1 MPDLTLD
8 LKNIRRYLDFPL
20 KIETIGFRPTNTWV
34 HRHHRLRRFFLCFV
48 LKAEDPEYITKIDGK
63 VMIRNHTPH
72 MELLPP
78 GVVLDS
84 FRPNCREELFFVY
97 APENAPAIDLFKLHS
112 CDFELTPAF
121 NDTLQRIKNNF
132 SALQC
137 PGMAD
142 RLDLLALE
150 LAQEAM
156 IAAVS
161 KTPGKGEMPDERI
174 FLISNY
180 FQLHFSEHINLEGVL
195 KKHALTRRTF
205 YREWKKY
212 YTVSPAQY
220 LIDLRLKY
228 ACEELLHS
236 RKKIYEIALDSG
248 FCDPMY
254 FNHCFTRHYGCSPQ
268 VFRKE
273 HLIAD

>member
-20 KIETIGFRPTNTWV
+20 KIETIGFRPRNTWM
-34 HRHHRLRRFFLCFV
+34 HHHHRLRRFFLCFV
-48 LKAEDPEYITKIDGK
+48 LKAEDPEYITKMDGK
-63 VMIRNHTPH
+63 VMIQDHTPH

-84 FRPNCREELFFVY
+84 LRSNCREELFFVY

-132 SALQC
+132 SDLQC
-137 PGMAD
+137 PGVAD
-142 RLDLLALE
+142 RLDFLALE

-180 FQLHFSEHINLEGVL
+180 FQLHFSEHIDLERVL

-205 YREWKKY
+205 TGSGKNI
-212 YTVSPAQY
+212 TPSPPPNI
-220 LIDLRLKY
+220 LSI
-228 ACEELLHS
+228 C
-236 RKKIYEIALDSG
+236 G
-248 FCDPMY
+248 
-254 FNHCFTRHYGCSPQ
+254 
-268 VFRKE
+268 
-273 HLIAD
+273 